1 MDHPGPER
9 QRLEHGGHR
18 RHPGGE
24 QHRLAAL
31 EIADGLLER
40 LPGGRSLGTRV
51 GPLTAGVKVGGHHER
66 WRERLSRLP
75 FAAPRLDRDRLRPQS
90 FLLTH
95 GRSVVR
101 ISSSAMAGLDG
112 RVIAIAGAA
121 GGLGPT
127 VARRLADDG
136 ATIAATDVHQ
146 ERLDQLRSD
155 LALPEDRFDGR
166 TVDLLSE
173 DATREWVSALT
184 ERFGRIDGLL
194 HLVGGWKGGDPIAT
208 TPLSD
213 YEWLHDL
220 LVHTVQHTTRA
231 FYEQLAASDHG
242 RFVLV
247 SSSQA
252 QSPDGTNASYA
263 ATKAA
268 AESWTLALA
277 DSLKDTNA
285 TANIIVVNAILTP
298 RMREANPE
306 KAFATFTSAEDLAD
320 AIRFVVGDSAAK
332 MNGKR
337 LELHP

>member
-1 MDHPGPER
+1 
-9 QRLEHGGHR
+9 
-18 RHPGGE
+18 
-24 QHRLAAL
+24 
-31 EIADGLLER
+31 
-40 LPGGRSLGTRV
+40 
-51 GPLTAGVKVGGHHER
+51 
-66 WRERLSRLP
+66 
-75 FAAPRLDRDRLRPQS
+75 
-90 FLLTH
+90 
-95 GRSVVR
+95 
-101 ISSSAMAGLDG
+101 MAELDG

-127 VARRLADDG
+127 VARRLANDG
-136 ATIAATDVHQ
+136 ATIAATDVNQ
-146 ERLDQLRSD
+146 ERLDELGTH
-155 LALPEDRFDGR
+155 LGLPEDRYDGR

-173 DATREWVSALT
+173 DATREWVSALVD
-184 ERFGRIDGLL
+184 RFGQVDALL

-231 FYEQLAASDHG
+231 FYEQLADSDHG

-252 QSPDGTNASYA
+252 QSPSGTNASYA

-285 TANIIVVNAILTP
+285 TANIVVINAILTP
-298 RMREANPE
+298 SMREENPD
-306 KAFATFTSAEDLAD
+306 KKFPTFTSTDDLAE
-320 AIRFVVGDSAAK
+320 AIRYVLGDSAAK

>member
-1 MDHPGPER
+1 M
-9 QRLEHGGHR
+9 
-18 RHPGGE
+18 
-24 QHRLAAL
+24 
-31 EIADGLLER
+31 AD
-40 LPGGRSLGTRV
+40 
-51 GPLTAGVKVGGHHER
+51 
-66 WRERLSRLP
+66 
-75 FAAPRLDRDRLRPQS
+75 
-90 FLLTH
+90 
-95 GRSVVR
+95 
-101 ISSSAMAGLDG
+101 LDG

-136 ATIAATDVHQ
+136 ATIAATDRHQ
-146 ERLDQLRSD
+146 ERLDELASD
-155 LALPEDRFDGR
+155 LELPEDRFDGR
-166 TVDLLSE
+166 IVDLLSE
-173 DATREWVSALT
+173 DAAREWCEALV
-184 ERFGRIDGLL
+184 ERFGQVDALL

-208 TPLSD
+208 TPLED

-231 FYEQLAASDHG
+231 FYDQLAGSAHG

-252 QSPDGTNASYA
+252 QRPNGTNASYA

-277 DSLKDTNA
+277 DSFKDTST

-298 RMREANPE
+298 RMREADPE
-306 KAFATFTSAEDLAD
+306 KEFRTFTSAEDLAE